1 MLKNQVDME
10 SMNVNQISG
19 DLRNKTRRLEEE
31 NRQQLETLRKQQELM
46 ANTEN
51 TIQTV
56 RAQLEN
62 K

>member
-10 SMNVNQISG
+10 SMNVNQISS